1 MDLLTL
7 AADLLGR
14 SGAAHTTATINVD
27 LLDFYGTQTEVRL
40 TYYEFDSPA
49 ANVSEVLYGHL
60 Y

>member
-1 MDLLTL
+1 MLCETQTVD
-7 AADLLGR
+7 ADH
-14 SGAAHTTATINVD
+14 ATATIHVD

-40 TYYEFDSPA
+40 TYEFNSPA